1 MMQKK
6 RRWHENFAKW
16 KKRFDLLNFS
26 LLRVVKCIFPKVRKM
41 KEKMGNKGKKSS
53 SSSSKSQKSK
63 PAVDE
68 SALSQKPKAVVE
80 VDLFSSPSASGSKA
94 K

>member
-1 MMQKK
+1 
-6 RRWHENFAKW
+6 
-16 KKRFDLLNFS
+16 
-26 LLRVVKCIFPKVRKM
+26 M

-53 SSSSKSQKSK
+53 SSSPKSHKSK

-68 SALSQKPKAVVE
+68 SAPSQKPKAVVE

>member
-1 MMQKK
+1 
-6 RRWHENFAKW
+6 
-16 KKRFDLLNFS
+16 
-26 LLRVVKCIFPKVRKM
+26 M

-53 SSSSKSQKSK
+53 SSLSKTQKSK

-68 SALSQKPKAVVE
+68 SAPSQKPKAVVE
-80 VDLFSSPSASGSKA
+80 VDLFSSPSASGSEA